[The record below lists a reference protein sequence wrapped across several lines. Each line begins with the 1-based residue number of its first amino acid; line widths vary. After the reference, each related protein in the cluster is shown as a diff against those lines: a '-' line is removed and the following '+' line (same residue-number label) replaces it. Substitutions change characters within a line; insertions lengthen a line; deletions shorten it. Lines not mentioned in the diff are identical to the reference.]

1 MDKENFFRSAEE
13 CVNAHPGERVIP
25 FLWEGEKF
33 WIKKKQSNHRVQAV
47 KYSAEREFYYE
58 IARISIAAKL
68 TDCAPEIFFLTDDYM
83 VLKDGGPTVQHWLL
97 SDRPEAEKL
106 HILHA
111 AGRALGQLHQAGL
124 WHGRP
129 ALRDIVW
136 DGERIRFLDWENRTY
151 FHDLRQRQA
160 MDVILLLQG
169 MYRESWMK
177 ETFVEAA
184 WQGYLEAGGL
194 PVLEEAGR
202 FLEKHGVVR
211 EFCSA
216 VHLFHFKDAEAVE
229 KVCRWFAG
237 KKEVFRRE
245 KKDLEK

>member
-1 MDKENFFRSAEE
+1 
-13 CVNAHPGERVIP
+13 
-25 FLWEGEKF
+25 
-33 WIKKKQSNHRVQAV
+33 
-47 KYSAEREFYYE
+47 
-58 IARISIAAKL
+58 
-68 TDCAPEIFFLTDDYM
+68 
-83 VLKDGGPTVQHWLL
+83 
-97 SDRPEAEKL
+97 
-106 HILHA
+106 
-111 AGRALGQLHQAGL
+111 
-124 WHGRP
+124 
-129 ALRDIVW
+129 
-136 DGERIRFLDWENRTY
+136 
-151 FHDLRQRQA
+151 

-216 VHLFHFKDAEAVE
+216 VHLFHFN
-229 KVCRWFAG
+229 CRWFAG
-237 KKEVFRRE
+237 KKEAFWRE

>member
-1 MDKENFFRSAEE
+1 
-13 CVNAHPGERVIP
+13 
-25 FLWEGEKF
+25 
-33 WIKKKQSNHRVQAV
+33 
-47 KYSAEREFYYE
+47 
-58 IARISIAAKL
+58 
-68 TDCAPEIFFLTDDYM
+68 
-83 VLKDGGPTVQHWLL
+83 
-97 SDRPEAEKL
+97 
-106 HILHA
+106 
-111 AGRALGQLHQAGL
+111 
-124 WHGRP
+124 
-129 ALRDIVW
+129 
-136 DGERIRFLDWENRTY
+136 
-151 FHDLRQRQA
+151 

-202 FLEKHGVVR
+202 VLEKHGVVR

-216 VHLFHFKDAEAVE
+216 VHLFHFKDVEAVE

-237 KKEVFRRE
+237 KKEAFWRE

>member
-1 MDKENFFRSAEE
+1 MDKESFFRSAEK

-47 KYSAEREFYYE
+47 KFSAEREFYYE
-58 IARISIAAKL
+58 IARISIAEKL

-97 SDRPEAEKL
+97 SDRLEEEKL

-129 ALRDIVW
+129 ALRPSGISCGTENAFGSW
-136 DGERIRFLDWENRTY
+136 TGKTGRIFMTCGKGRP
-151 FHDLRQRQA
+151 
-160 MDVILLLQG
+160 
-169 MYRESWMK
+169 WM
-177 ETFVEAA
+177 
-184 WQGYLEAGGL
+184 
-194 PVLEEAGR
+194 
-202 FLEKHGVVR
+202 
-211 EFCSA
+211 
-216 VHLFHFKDAEAVE
+216 
-229 KVCRWFAG
+229 
-237 KKEVFRRE
+237 
-245 KKDLEK
+245 